1 MDRKLPIILAELRK
15 SRGLSQKE
23 AAAKL
28 GISQAL
34 LSHYEKGI
42 RECGHGFLIKAADFY
57 GVSCDYLLGRS
68 SSPTGEEEL
77 KIISEQEDGDAFP
90 LTKTFFKASAQLKN
104 TLYQS
109 DPGIGAKLDLLLA
122 VQLYRIIILNAA
134 AGNIP
139 KNWAGRAYADGKIFD
154 NDLFLNLINITEH
167 YAVIPEKAKKPC
179 EELPPPEAIKTAVA
193 AAEDYVL
200 KAMMDRIPP
209 IPPEYIK

>member
-1 MDRKLPIILAELRK
+1 MERKLPIILAELRK

-23 AAAKL
+23 AAAQL

-68 SSPTGEEEL
+68 TNPTGEEEFR
-77 KIISEQEDGDAFP
+77 IISEEEDSDAFP

-104 TLYQS
+104 ALYQS

-122 VQLYRIIILNAA
+122 VQLYRIIILNSA
-134 AGNIP
+134 AGNLP
-139 KNWAGRAYADGKIFD
+139 KSWAGKAYADGKVFD

-167 YAVIPEKAKKPC
+167 YAIIPNKAKKPC
-179 EELPPPEAIKTAVA
+179 EEIPLPEAVKTAIST
-193 AAEDYVL
+193 AEDYTL
-200 KAMMDRIPP
+200 KTMMERIPP

>member
-42 RECGHGFLIKAADFY
+42 RECGQGFLIKAADFY

-68 SSPTGEEEL
+68 TNPAGEEEFR
-77 KIISEQEDGDAFP
+77 IISEEDDGDAFP

-104 TLYQS
+104 ALYQS
-109 DPGIGAKLDLLLA
+109 DGAISSKLDLLLA
-122 VQLYRIIILNAA
+122 VQLYRIIIMNAS
-134 AGNIP
+134 AGNLP
-139 KNWAGRAYADGKIFD
+139 KSWAGKAYADGKIYD
-154 NDLFLNLINITEH
+154 NKLFLNLINITEH
-167 YAVIPEKAKKPC
+167 YAVMPEKAKKPC
-179 EELPPPEAIKTAVA
+179 DEFPVPEAVKTAVS
-193 AAEDYVL
+193 AAEEYIFKTL
-200 KAMMDRIPP
+200 MDRIPP
-209 IPPEYIK
+209 IPPEFIK

>member
-42 RECGHGFLIKAADFY
+42 RECGQGFLIKAADFY

-68 SSPTGEEEL
+68 NHPTGEEEI
-77 KIISEQEDGDAFP
+77 KIISDEEDTDALP
-90 LTKTFFKASAQLKN
+90 LAKTFFKASAQLKN
-104 TLYQS
+104 ILYQS
-109 DPGIGAKLDLLLA
+109 DGSIGGKLDLLLA

-139 KNWAGRAYADGKIFD
+139 KSWAGRAFADKKIYD
-154 NDLFLNLINITEH
+154 NNLFLNLINTTEH
-167 YAVIPEKAKKPC
+167 YAIIPEKAKKPC
-179 EELPPPEAIKTAVA
+179 EDYPAPEAIKTAVA
-193 AAEDYVL
+193 VAENYIF
-200 KAMMDRIPP
+200 KTMMDRIPP

>member
-68 SSPTGEEEL
+68 SSPTGEEEM
-77 KIISEQEDGDAFP
+77 KIISEEEDGDVFP
-90 LTKTFFKASAQLKN
+90 LAKTFFKASAQLKN
-104 TLYQS
+104 LLYQS
-109 DPGIGAKLDLLLA
+109 DPGIGAKFDLLLA
-122 VQLYRIIILNAA
+122 IQLYRIIVLNAA
-134 AGNIP
+134 AGNLP
-139 KNWAGRAYADGKIFD
+139 KSWAGKACADGNVYN
-154 NDLFLNLINITEH
+154 NDLFLSLINIAEH
-167 YAVIPEKAKKPC
+167 CAIIPEKAKKPC
-179 EELPPPEAIKTAVA
+179 EETPIPEAIKTTVS
-193 AAEDYVL
+193 AAEDYIL
-200 KAMMDRIPP
+200 KTMMENLPP

>member
-15 SRGLSQKE
+15 ARGLSQKE

-42 RECGHGFLIKAADFY
+42 RECGQGFLIKAADFY

-68 SSPTGEEEL
+68 SNPTGEEEI
-77 KIISEQEDGDAFP
+77 KIISEEEDSDAFP
-90 LTKTFFKASAQLKN
+90 LTKTFFKASSQLKS

-134 AGNIP
+134 AGNLP
-139 KNWAGRAYADGKIFD
+139 KSWAGKAFADGKIYD

-167 YAVIPEKAKKPC
+167 YAVIPEKAKKAC
-179 EELPPPEAIKTAVA
+179 ENAPTPEAIKTAVST
-193 AAEDYVL
+193 AEDYVL
-200 KAMMDRIPP
+200 KTMMERIPP

>member
-1 MDRKLPIILAELRK
+1 MDKKFPIILAELRK

-23 AAAKL
+23 AAANL

-42 RECGHGFLIKAADFY
+42 RECGQGFLLKAADY
-57 GVSCDYLLGRS
+57 YSVSCDYLLGRT
-68 SSPTGEEEL
+68 SSPTGDQEIKL
-77 KIISEQEDGDAFP
+77 ISEQEDTDAYPF
-90 LTKTFFKASAQLKN
+90 TKTFFKASSQLKN
-104 TLYQS
+104 ILYQS
-109 DPGIGAKLDLLLA
+109 DPSISSKLDLLLA

-139 KNWAGRAYADGKIFD
+139 KSWAGRAFADGKIYN

-167 YAVIPEKAKKPC
+167 YAITPDKAKKPC
-179 EELPPPEAIKTAVA
+179 EESEAPEAIKTAVT
-193 AAEDYVL
+193 AAEDYVMKTL
-200 KAMMDRIPP
+200 MEKIPP